1 MDNTYLIQ
9 YDMLATILILSM
21 FSLISQHMRSL
32 GKCQEKLDQYRVHG
46 LKTVRN
52 LCYCTEIRTSN
63 LNVCL
68 LKMAWVTYLE
78 FTFMFYF
85 QSRFAV
91 RVLGF

>member
-46 LKTVRN
+46 LKTVSLTLFVIALR
-52 LCYCTEIRTSN
+52 
-63 LNVCL
+63 
-68 LKMAWVTYLE
+68 
-78 FTFMFYF
+78 
-85 QSRFAV
+85 
-91 RVLGF
+91 

>member
-1 MDNTYLIQ
+1 MSRKIRPVQSAWAQNCKFN
-9 YDMLATILILSM
+9 S
-21 FSLISQHMRSL
+21 
-32 GKCQEKLDQYRVHG
+32 
-46 LKTVRN
+46 

-91 RVLGF
+91 LVLGFKGVRLNIWFGFDCLFVYLFAF